1 MALESIIS
9 EKTETKVGSS
19 GTKVYTATRTIF
31 ERDSTGNIDPKSI
44 KYELLYFDAPLSPG
58 LVAATNSA
66 GSNKWT
72 LANKPLSNNPILGAD
87 AQKSLHEGALKNETF
102 KQIEASAT
110 KAKLKPEEVK
120 TVSTPAKNNAV
131 PGQESSEAIAA
142 GEQEVQTVAD
152 KTRTGKNSFG
162 SLKYPLTLAESK
174 QDVIKFEM
182 LSYAAREYKN
192 VGESNALNPVGERK
206 KQDTL
211 GTVYL
216 PIPSGISDSS
226 SVNWGSDE
234 LSASSTMA
242 VDIASRVIT
251 EGGGGGANSIE
262 NIATSVA
269 GGGGDDAKTALKTA
283 FIEAATGTQNI
294 LSRTTGAVINPN
306 MELLFLGPQLRP
318 FSFTFKFSAR
328 NKPES
333 EQIAKIIRF
342 FKQGMS
348 PIRTKNQLFLKAPH
362 VFQLSYLHKNTPHFY
377 LNRFKQCAL
386 TSFSVDYT
394 PEGQYATFQSGAM
407 VSYQISM
414 QFQEIEPIF
423 NDDYSQLDG
432 GTPDSGGIGY

>member
-1 MALESIIS
+1 MALESIVS
-9 EKTETKVGSS
+9 EKTATKVGTS
-19 GTKVYTATRTIF
+19 GKPLYTQTRTIF

-44 KYELLYFDAPLSPG
+44 KYELIYFDAPLSPG
-58 LVAATNSA
+58 IVAATNSA

-72 LANKPLSNNPILGAD
+72 LNNKPLSNNPILGAD

-131 PGQESSEAIAA
+131 PGQESTEAVSAA
-142 GEQEVQTVAD
+142 EQEVQTVAD

-182 LSYAAREYKN
+182 LSYASREYKN
-192 VGESNALNPVGERK
+192 TGESNALNPVGERK

-226 SVNWGSDE
+226 TVNWGSDE
-234 LSASSTMA
+234 LSASSNMA
-242 VDIASRVIT
+242 VNVANRFIT
-251 EGGGGGANSIE
+251 EGGSGGADALESI
-262 NIATSVA
+262 AGSVA
-269 GGGGDDAKTALKTA
+269 GDGNADVQSALKTS

-348 PIRTKNQLFLKAPH
+348 PIRTKNQLFLRAPH